1 MSHGLRKTFKKPLK
15 GFPKGPDSTSP
26 GAGTQRPTKKPKVP
40 KPPKDTGRKKRKV
53 KITFNSPKTTKITYG

>member
-1 MSHGLRKTFKKPLK
+1 MAGMREAFKK
-15 GFPKGPDSTSP
+15 GPKGPATSGDTTAP
-26 GAGTQRPTKKPKVP
+26 EAGTQRPTKKPKIP

>member
-1 MSHGLRKTFKKPLK
+1 MAGMREAFKPGKR
-15 GFPKGPDSTSP
+15 GPATEGDTTAP
-26 GAGTQRPTKKPKVP
+26 EAGSVRPSKKPKIP